1 MIPRFDF
8 VFSYWIFVWYVL
20 YEYKI
25 VRYNP
30 KIALFLA
37 LFHNL
42 LRLTTMIYFNN
53 SIIYILLF
61 ILIQLCI
68 KVYPLWTLRNV
79 SSSPHD
85 IYAMIGLFVL
95 YNLWLWLNNE
105 NIFHLHKAAYH
116 SIKNNTISTPIIYLV
131 DKYVITTK

>member
-8 VFSYWIFVWYVL
+8 VFSYWIFIWYVL

-25 VRYNP
+25 IGYNP

-37 LFHNL
+37 LLHNL
-42 LRLTTMIYFNN
+42 IRLLTMIYFNN

-68 KVYPLWTLRNV
+68 KVYPLWSLRNV
-79 SSSPHD
+79 SSSSRD
-85 IYAMIGLFVL
+85 IYAIIGLFII

-105 NIFHLHKAAYH
+105 NIVHLHNTSYD
-116 SIKNNTISTPIIYLV
+116 SIKHNTISTPIIYLV
-131 DKYVITTK
+131 DKYVIATK

>member
-8 VFSYWIFVWYVL
+8 VFSYWIFIWYVL

-25 VRYNP
+25 IGYNP

-37 LFHNL
+37 LLHNL
-42 LRLTTMIYFNN
+42 IRLLTMIYFNN

-68 KVYPLWTLRNV
+68 KVYPLWSLRNV
-79 SSSPHD
+79 SSSSRD
-85 IYAMIGLFVL
+85 IYAIIGLFII

-105 NIFHLHKAAYH
+105 NIVHLHNTSYY
-116 SIKNNTISTPIIYLV
+116 SIKHNTISTPIIYLV
-131 DKYVITTK
+131 DKYVIVTK